1 MSINR
6 GMDKEDVIQIDDGI
20 FLSHKKEWNSAIYS
34 NTEIEE
40 IVILRRSV
48 LEESEEKYH
57 MTCLLGEI

>member
-40 IVILRRSV
+40 IVILSKSV

-57 MTCLLGEI
+57 MTSLLGEI

>member
-1 MSINR
+1 MNR
-6 GMDKEDVIQIDDGI
+6 GMDKEDVIQIDDEI
-20 FLSHKKEWNSAIYS
+20 FLSHKKEWNTAICS

-57 MTCLLGEI
+57 MTSLLCEI